1 MSAAGRRTPTSR
13 RASSSTSRRST
24 SGCTVAV
31 LYELLKAEIRMERK
45 RWRSGAARRSA
56 TSLTSGSEA
65 MVAELCA
72 KLEADDADVVNLS
85 DEEYAALPAD
95 EEPRRDQLQPPHA

>member
-1 MSAAGRRTPTSR
+1 
-13 RASSSTSRRST
+13 
-24 SGCTVAV
+24 
-31 LYELLKAEIRMERK
+31 
-45 RWRSGAARRSA
+45 
-56 TSLTSGSEA
+56 